1 MCASEEDVLE
11 ASLKFMAP
19 SWHAPSRRWGEM
31 DAEIVR
37 SYTTWMSEHGFTTAS
52 LADVGGAYTNDYLTE
67 K

>member
-1 MCASEEDVLE
+1 
-11 ASLKFMAP
+11 MAP

-37 SYTTWMSEHGFTTAS
+37 SYTTWMNEHGFTTAS
-52 LADVGGAYTNDYLTE
+52 LADVEGAYTNDYLPE